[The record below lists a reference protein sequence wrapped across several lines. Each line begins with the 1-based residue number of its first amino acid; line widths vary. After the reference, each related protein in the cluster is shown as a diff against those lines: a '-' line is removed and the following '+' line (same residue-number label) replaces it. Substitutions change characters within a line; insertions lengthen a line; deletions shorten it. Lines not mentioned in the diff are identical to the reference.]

1 MFYAAGAYTAA
12 FIVLRSG
19 ISDLFVLLIAST
31 LVTAVIGALV
41 GAYLV
46 RYRAIFF
53 AMLNLA
59 VSMVFFAL
67 LSKLYG
73 ITGGTDGLR
82 VPVPTVLGMTLTK
95 AGFDIV
101 LFYVALALMAII
113 AGLGVQFLKSP
124 LGHAVGAIHTNEV
137 RLEYLGVSAWSVL
150 LIAYTISAALAG
162 LGGAIAAV
170 SIGHVLPEY
179 AYWTESGHLVLTA
192 VLGGIGGVA
201 GPFIGSIFLEIVHT
215 VAVGVA
221 HNAWNLIMGATLLL
235 VIFFLPQGLYG
246 LVTKIARQ
254 GIARAFQIPQLF
266 TDQTVRSNLLL
277 AIASRQGVWD
287 GLKPLARRRYQE
299 EADELLELLG
309 LSAHADAIAGTLPEG
324 LRKLADI
331 TLALALKPRLL
342 LLDEPTSGVSALER
356 FSIMETLM
364 NAMRTKG
371 LTALFV
377 EHDMEI
383 VERYADRVLVW
394 NSGSILAQGK
404 PAEVL
409 QDPRVVETV
418 VGVA

>member
-1 MFYAAGAYTAA
+1 MSQPLLKAESLTIAFAGIKAADNVSLEIEKGEFLA
-12 FIVLRSG
+12 IIGPNGSG
-19 ISDLFVLLIAST
+19 KTTF
-31 LVTAVIGALV
+31 
-41 GAYLV
+41 
-46 RYRAIFF
+46 
-53 AMLNLA
+53 LNLCTGYIRP
-59 VSMVFFAL
+59 VSGEVYL
-67 LSKLYG
+67 EG
-73 ITGGTDGLR
+73 EPITGWAPR
-82 VPVPTVLGMTLTK
+82 
-95 AGFDIV
+95 
-101 LFYVALALMAII
+101 
-113 AGLGVQFLKSP
+113 
-124 LGHAVGAIHTNEV
+124 
-137 RLEYLGVSAWSVL
+137 R
-150 LIAYTISAALAG
+150 
-162 LGGAIAAV
+162 
-170 SIGHVLPEY
+170 
-179 AYWTESGHLVLTA
+179 
-192 VLGGIGGVA
+192 
-201 GPFIGSIFLEIVHT
+201 
-215 VAVGVA
+215 
-221 HNAWNLIMGATLLL
+221 
-235 VIFFLPQGLYG
+235 
-246 LVTKIARQ
+246 IARQ
-254 GIARAFQIPQLF
+254 GIARAFQMPQLF
-266 TDQTVRSNLLL
+266 TDQTVWSHLLL

-299 EADELLELLG
+299 EADELLKLLG

>member
-1 MFYAAGAYTAA
+1 MSQPLLKAESLTIAFAGIKAADNVSLEIEKGEFLA
-12 FIVLRSG
+12 IIGPNGSG
-19 ISDLFVLLIAST
+19 KTTF
-31 LVTAVIGALV
+31 
-41 GAYLV
+41 
-46 RYRAIFF
+46 
-53 AMLNLA
+53 LNLCTGYIRP
-59 VSMVFFAL
+59 VSGEVYL
-67 LSKLYG
+67 EG
-73 ITGGTDGLR
+73 EPITGWAPR
-82 VPVPTVLGMTLTK
+82 
-95 AGFDIV
+95 
-101 LFYVALALMAII
+101 
-113 AGLGVQFLKSP
+113 
-124 LGHAVGAIHTNEV
+124 
-137 RLEYLGVSAWSVL
+137 R
-150 LIAYTISAALAG
+150 
-162 LGGAIAAV
+162 
-170 SIGHVLPEY
+170 
-179 AYWTESGHLVLTA
+179 
-192 VLGGIGGVA
+192 
-201 GPFIGSIFLEIVHT
+201 
-215 VAVGVA
+215 
-221 HNAWNLIMGATLLL
+221 
-235 VIFFLPQGLYG
+235 
-246 LVTKIARQ
+246 IARQ

-277 AIASRQGVWD
+277 GIASRQGVWD